1 MGWALRYAD
10 EVWWSRVKQP
20 TLHTWSEVG
29 QPTRLQELEVSKDD
43 PDPKALCRYGLL
55 EPQQKKVQVRFVEGR
70 PVSHVTTAFLEWL
83 GSLVATAGRQ
93 HVVVIWDNAS
103 WHVSREVKT
112 WIRQHNRT
120 ALQAAREG
128 KPGVQII
135 PCWLPVKSP
144 WLNRIEPHWVH
155 GKKAVVEPARLLTAQ
170 EVIQRVCNYS
180 GCQQLDRLTQKVS

>member
-43 PDPKALCRYGLL
+43 PDPKALCCYGLL

-112 WIRQHNRT
+112 WIRQHNRA

-170 EVIQRVCNYS
+170 EVIQRVCNYY

>member
-43 PDPKALCRYGLL
+43 PDPKALCCYGLL
-55 EPQQKKVQVRFVEGR
+55 EPQQKEVQVRFVEGR

-120 ALQAAREG
+120 ALQAVREG

-155 GKKAVVEPARLLTAQ
+155 GKKAVVEPARLLTVQ
-170 EVIQRVCNYS
+170 EVIQRVCDYY